1 VIESGESYLWYKL
14 MDPMKAKT
22 IIILLLAVLLI
33 IFALQ
38 NTELIHVKCLFWGI
52 NVPLALLIFVCFA
65 VGVIIGIILPRAGTK
80 KKKVEKTT
88 SK

>member
-1 VIESGESYLWYKL
+1 MIKSGESYLWYKL

-38 NTELIHVKCLFWGI
+38 NTALIHVKCLFWGI

-65 VGVIIGIILPRAGTK
+65 VGVIIGIILPRGGTK

-88 SK
+88 SQ

>member
-22 IIILLLAVLLI
+22 IIILVLAVLLI

-65 VGVIIGIILPRAGTK
+65 VGVIIGIILPRGGAK

-88 SK
+88 SQ

>member
-1 VIESGESYLWYKL
+1 VIEAGESYLWDKL

-22 IIILLLAVLLI
+22 VIILLLAVLLI

-52 NVPLALLIFVCFA
+52 NIPLALLIFVCFA
-65 VGVIIGIILPRAGTK
+65 VGVVIGIILPRGGTK
-80 KKKVEKTT
+80 KKKVEKTA
-88 SK
+88 SQ